1 MNRYVFAMPWITL
14 GEKQLIFQVFQVWE
28 VANHWN
34 DRVKRFMKKLGSLPS
49 RTDEISLLYVSP
61 KSNCLTKMA
70 QNSRLWCQRELWI
83 ETLQRF
89 FVAEAFNT
97 THCHIVRCQ
106 HRETRFWEF
115 PTFQSSLAKGR
126 WWGSPKR
133 PLVWELALFGIPTK
147 INHSLGFGGCLFLS
161 SIYLLTSIVLTN
173 LRLMASQPLGYES
186 CPDTSQRYL
195 YMKKLFKTK
204 RAPSRWWHWEARMVQ
219 LYQWY
224 PMMACIPT
232 KWQYCLHMCRSY
244 EVFLR
249 KLENNCIEWLSAWSF
264 STSTKSSGTPHMRK
278 E

>member
-115 PTFQSSLAKGR
+115 QTFQSSLAKGR

-133 PLVWELALFGIPTK
+133 PLVWELES
-147 INHSLGFGGCLFLS
+147 HCLGFRQKSTIPWDLGDVSFWVPYIYSRPLS
-161 SIYLLTSIVLTN
+161 WQICGWLPSPWVTKAVLTHPRGTCTWRN
-173 LRLMASQPLGYES
+173 
-186 CPDTSQRYL
+186 
-195 YMKKLFKTK
+195 F
-204 RAPSRWWHWEARMVQ
+204 SRQNGRHRNGDIERPGWSSYTNDIQWWHVFQQNDSTVFTCAG
-219 LYQWY
+219 
-224 PMMACIPT
+224 
-232 KWQYCLHMCRSY
+232 HMKC
-244 EVFLR
+244 FF
-249 KLENNCIEWLSAWSF
+249 ENLKTIA
-264 STSTKSSGTPHMRK
+264 
-278 E
+278 